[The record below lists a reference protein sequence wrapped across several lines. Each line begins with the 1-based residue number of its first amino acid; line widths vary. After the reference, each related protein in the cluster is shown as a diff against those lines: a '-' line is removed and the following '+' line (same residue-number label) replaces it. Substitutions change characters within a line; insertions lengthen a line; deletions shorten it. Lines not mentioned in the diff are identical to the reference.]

1 MSDLTE
7 RQLSSEQ
14 IYSGRVISL
23 HVDEVILPNGQQS
36 TREIVRHPGAVAIV
50 PIEAS
55 GRVVMVEQY
64 RYAAQRT
71 LLEIPAG
78 TLKPGE
84 DPDLCAARELQEETG
99 YKPGKLTKLGS
110 IFLAPGYST
119 EQIHLYL
126 ATDLTESRLAM
137 DEDEFINVHILSFD
151 EIHEQIA
158 NNAICDAKTIA
169 AISLANARR

>member
-7 RQLSSEQ
+7 RQLSTEQ

-50 PIEAS
+50 PIDSS

-71 LLEIPAG
+71 MLEIPAG
-78 TLKPGE
+78 TLKLGE
-84 DPDLCAARELQEETG
+84 DPDLCAERELQEETG

-137 DEDEFINVHILSFD
+137 DEDEFINVHTLSFD
-151 EIHEQIA
+151 DIHAQIA
-158 NNAICDAKTIA
+158 SNAICDAKTIA
-169 AISLANARR
+169 AISLANASR